1 MYGLTFSIIYI
12 LIYDDNNWDNLL
24 MGKIGNNRNGDWF
37 NIMIINAL
45 NVYIS
50 VLGFINYSNI
60 FTINSHIT
68 TPINQ

>member
-37 NIMIINAL
+37 NIMISNAL